1 MKPDKMKK
9 ENKKD
14 RVFYEHIEHRSGSG
28 EHNNKPKRER
38 TREKQEKVWKKD
50 YGMDE

>member
-9 ENKKD
+9 NKKD

-38 TREKQEKVWKKD
+38 TRQAESTKWKKD